1 MAYTTINKSSEHF
14 NTKLYTGNGSNGH
27 AITGVGF
34 QPDWVWLKNR
44 SAGTSHVVVD
54 AVRGNNKVLSSNNT
68 EPESPTSANKDF
80 RSFDSDGF
88 TVDTNE
94 QYGSTNTNG
103 ANIVAWNWKAGTGQ
117 GSSNTDG
124 SINTTYT
131 SVNTTAGFSISSYTG
146 TGSSAT
152 IGHGLATPPKFT
164 IIKKTSGTGD
174 WSVQSSVIG
183 LSNYLVLN
191 STNASAGTSGA
202 LISAVSSTTLTVDGN
217 SDVNGS
223 GSTYIAYC
231 FAEKTGYSKFGSYVG
246 NGNADGTFVYTGFKP
261 NWVMI
266 KETSGVG
273 GWRIFDNK
281 RPGYNEPYA
290 LLADNSDAE
299 TETGASRNK
308 IDQLSNG
315 FKLRFQYNDTNGAGG
330 SYIYMAFGQ
339 SLVGSNNIPCTAR

>member
-1 MAYTTINKSSEHF
+1 MAYTTINKSTDYF
-14 NTKLYTGNGSNGH
+14 NTKLYTGTTNAQS
-27 AITGVGF
+27 ITGVGF
-34 QPDWVWLKNR
+34 QPDMTWIKVR
-44 SAGTSHVVVD
+44 SASAYHVIQD
-54 AVRGNNKVLSSNNT
+54 AVRGATGTDTYSLITNAEAGDNT
-68 EPESPTSANKDF
+68 DAIT
-80 RSFDSDGF
+80 SFDSDGF
-88 TVDTNE
+88 SLGTD
-94 QYGSTNTNG
+94 
-103 ANIVAWNWKAGTGQ
+103 ANDRSNYSGQTHVAWNWKANGQ
-117 GSSNTDG
+117 GSSNTAG

-131 SVNTTAGFSISSYTG
+131 SVNTTAGFSISKYTG
-146 TGSSAT
+146 NGTGGAT
-152 IGHGLATPPKFT
+152 IGHGLGSVPHMYIVKRLDAGSSNWHVYHQGIGATKGIRLNLTNAENTTDIWQDTAPT
-164 IIKKTSGTGD
+164 
-174 WSVQSSVIG
+174 SSVFSLG
-183 LSNYLVLN
+183 SSVDV
-191 STNASAGTSGA
+191 NASGG
-202 LISAVSSTTLTVDGN
+202 
-217 SDVNGS
+217 
-223 GSTYIAYC
+223 TYIAYC
-231 FAEKTGYSKFGSYVG
+231 FAEKTGYSKFGSYTG

>member
-1 MAYTTINKSSEHF
+1 MAYTGINKSTDYF
-14 NTKLYTGNGSNGH
+14 NTKLYTGNDSNSH
-27 AITGVGF
+27 AITGVGH
-34 QPDWVWLKNR
+34 QPDWVWIKAR
-44 SAGTSHVVVD
+44 STNTSHSLTD
-54 AVRGNNKVLSSNNT
+54 AVRGVGKNIKSDTSGAEFTNT
-68 EPESPTSANKDF
+68 NYVA
-80 RSFDSDGF
+80 SFDSDGF
-88 TVDTNE
+88 TINND
-94 QYGSTNTNG
+94 GDING
-103 ANIVAWNWKAGTGQ
+103 NNRTYASWNWKAGGGQ
-117 GSSNTDG
+117 GSANTDG

>member
-1 MAYTTINKSSEHF
+1 MAYTTINKSTDYF
-14 NTKLYTGNGSNGH
+14 NTKLYTGTGSSN
-27 AITGVGF
+27 ALTGVGF
-34 QPDWVWLKNR
+34 QPDWVWFKGRNQAYHHYLF
-44 SAGTSHVVVD
+44 D
-54 AVRGNNKVLSSNNT
+54 AVRGVNKPIHSALTNA
-68 EPESPTSANKDF
+68 ESTQTDTLM
-80 RSFDSDGF
+80 SFDSDGF
-88 TVDTNE
+88 TLGSDTNNGE
-94 QYGSTNTNG
+94 INSSGNTF
-103 ANIVAWNWKAGTGQ
+103 VSWNWKANGA
-117 GSSNTDG
+117 GSANTDG
-124 SINTTYT
+124 NINTTV
-131 SVNTTAGFSISSYTG
+131 SANATAGFSIVKYTG
-146 TGSSAT
+146 NGSAT
-152 IGHGLATPPKFT
+152 ATFGHDLNAVPKM
-164 IIKKTSGTGD
+164 IILKKLNASSDWVVYHEAITSANR
-174 WSVQSSVIG
+174 
-183 LSNYLVLN
+183 LKLN
-191 STNASAGTSGA
+191 STAGQESSANWRATPTS
-202 LISAVSSTTLTVDGN
+202 SVFNSNSSNIINN
-217 SDVNGS
+217 SGDD
-223 GSTYIAYC
+223 YIAYC
-231 FAEKTGYSKFGSYVG
+231 FAEKTGYSKFGSYTG